1 LILVDTSVWI
11 DHLKLG
17 EPRLAQLLSQ
27 NAVLMHPMVIGEI
40 ACGSLKNR
48 TQLISLLSD
57 LPKCLPALDEEVMFF
72 MEKHELMSHAISWV
86 DVSLLAA
93 AQLNGVRFWTRDKRL
108 NAIAGALG
116 LAHNEL
122 SPIIH

>member
-1 LILVDTSVWI
+1 MILVDTSVWI

-17 EPRLAQLLSQ
+17 ASQLTQLLSQ

-48 TQLISLLSD
+48 TQLISVLAD
-57 LPKCLPALDEEVMFF
+57 LPKCLPVLDEEVMFF
-72 MEKHELMSHAISWV
+72 MEKHGLMSRGIGWV

-108 NAIAGALG
+108 NDIAGALG